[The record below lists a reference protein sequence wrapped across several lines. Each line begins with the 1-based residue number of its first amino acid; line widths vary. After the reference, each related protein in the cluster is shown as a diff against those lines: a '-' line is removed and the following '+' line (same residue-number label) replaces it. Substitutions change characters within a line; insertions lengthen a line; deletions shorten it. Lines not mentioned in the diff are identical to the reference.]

1 MGTYKYGRP
10 AALPISSMQPMT
22 PGPVLEKIDRSGY
35 AIVEGVFD
43 DRECNSMLEAASSL
57 VGERSA
63 GRRDA
68 LSWPWVQAVSQD
80 ARVLSTVEAHL
91 GGDVSAVRAILF
103 DKQPGANWN
112 LGYHQDRAVPFAKQV
127 FADGFVGW
135 SVKDGV
141 PHALA
146 PAWLLERM
154 LAVRISLDDCFDDN
168 GPLRVLPGTHRNGL
182 LDRQEVLA
190 HQSVGGEETCT
201 LARGGVVFMKPLLLH
216 ASSEAASPRHRRVL
230 HIEYASAVL
239 PNALA
244 YYDWSQA

>member
-10 AALPISSMQPMT
+10 AVFPISSMQPMA
-22 PGPVLEKIDRSGY
+22 PRPVLEEIDRSGY

-43 DRECNSMLEAASSL
+43 DRECNRMLEAASSL
-57 VGERSA
+57 VDENSA

-68 LSWPWVQAVSQD
+68 LSWSWVQAVSRD
-80 ARVLSTVEAHL
+80 ARVLSTVQAHL
-91 GGDVSAVRAILF
+91 GGEVSAVRAILF

-112 LGYHQDRAVPFAKQV
+112 LGYHQDRAVPFARQV
-127 FADGFVGW
+127 LAAGFVGW

-154 LAVRISLDDCFDDN
+154 LAVRISLDDCFADN
-168 GPLRVLPGTHRNGL
+168 GPLRVLPETHRNGI

-190 HQSVGGEETCT
+190 RQSEVAEDTCT

-239 PNALA
+239 PNGLA